1 MKKTEFL
8 KAKNA
13 YVIAK
18 AACEVAQE
26 EHDAAE
32 RNLVSHH
39 GYGKHLIFTLD
50 IDTETFESLCAEFE
64 RECACEI
71 LELDSAKKTLRAA
84 EKRLAEIAIKD
95 IPLPAAERAAFA
107 QKVQT
112 NAALRD
118 KVIDLAL
125 RLDVRTIP

>member
-32 RNLVSHH
+32 CNFVSNH

-50 IDTETFESLCAEFE
+50 IDDETFDSLCAEFE
-64 RECACEI
+64 RECSGEI
-71 LELDSAKKTLRAA
+71 SELNSAKETLRAA

-107 QKVQT
+107 KKVQT